1 MPDDLYFKA
10 NGVKTSKIY
19 HIKRYAENVYLK
31 LDHFLILVN
40 SPKQPLYA
48 RNKKFIKIPLKGL
61 QSVDDTNKV
70 MKIMRNTLDTAFELN
85 KLIKY
90 SMVSKSWE
98 KKSNTLKMGR
108 SFQQVKK
115 KHCSKKLL

>member
-1 MPDDLYFKA
+1 M
-10 NGVKTSKIY
+10 
-19 HIKRYAENVYLK
+19 KRYAENVYLK
-31 LDHFLILVN
+31 LGRFLILVN

-85 KLIKY
+85 KIIKY
-90 SMVSKSWE
+90 SMV
-98 KKSNTLKMGR
+98 
-108 SFQQVKK
+108 
-115 KHCSKKLL
+115 